1 MSMQLKNIR
10 QQKKLSQ
17 SQLARAS
24 DVSIKTIQAYEQDV
38 KNINNARLEIL
49 LKLSLT
55 LNCKLQDLIT
65 NENLTDLILKYERM
79 NENVK

>member
-1 MSMQLKNIR
+1 MSMHLKNIR
-10 QQKKLSQ
+10 QKQKLSQ

-24 DVSIKTIQAYEQDV
+24 DVNIKTIQAYEQDV

-49 LKLSLT
+49 LKLSIT

-65 NENLTDLILKYERM
+65 NESLTDLILKYERM

>member
-1 MSMQLKNIR
+1 MHLKNIR

-49 LKLSLT
+49 LKLSIT

-65 NENLTDLILKYERM
+65 NESLTDLILKYERM